1 MSVQIVENMVWD
13 CESDSTSAPDGVY
26 KMRTDMFDYRA
37 ADNNEWPPKQDY
49 VFLNWESDLPVSVTD
64 GKINTGEALAA
75 AGHLMYSCG
84 YHGVY
89 VEQLEFDPVSKT
101 FDLTVGS

>member
-1 MSVQIVENMVWD
+1 MSVKTVSNMVWEA
-13 CESDSTSAPDGVY
+13 ESSTSAPDGVY
-26 KMRTDMFDYRA
+26 KMRTTMFDYRA
-37 ADNNEWPPKQDY
+37 ADNQEWPPKQDY
-49 VFLNWESDLPVSVTD
+49 VFLNWESDLPVTVEN
-64 GKINTGEALAA
+64 GVINTDQALAA

-89 VEQLEFDPVSKT
+89 VEAVEYDTATGT

>member
-1 MSVQIVENMVWD
+1 MSVKTVSNMVWEA
-13 CESDSTSAPDGVY
+13 ESSTSAPDGVY
-26 KMRTDMFDYRA
+26 KMRTTMFDYRA
-37 ADNNEWPPKQDY
+37 ADNQEWPPKQDY
-49 VFLNWESDLPVSVTD
+49 VFLNWESDLPVTVEN
-64 GKINTGEALAA
+64 GVINTDQALAA

-89 VEQLEFDPVSKT
+89 VEAVEYDSTTNT

>member
-37 ADNNEWPPKQDY
+37 ADNNE
-49 VFLNWESDLPVSVTD
+49 
-64 GKINTGEALAA
+64 
-75 AGHLMYSCG
+75 
-84 YHGVY
+84 
-89 VEQLEFDPVSKT
+89 
-101 FDLTVGS
+101 